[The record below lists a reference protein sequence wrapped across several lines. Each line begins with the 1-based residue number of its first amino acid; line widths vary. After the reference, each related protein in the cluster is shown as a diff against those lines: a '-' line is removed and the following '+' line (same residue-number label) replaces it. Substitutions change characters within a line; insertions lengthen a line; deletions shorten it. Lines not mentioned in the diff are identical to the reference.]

1 MNPPTPEEISAK
13 LLLRGVHLNL
23 TDSMRDVFHDKVGRL
38 LRHEPRIVRVRID
51 VDHDNNHAKGLYT
64 AKGHIEISGP
74 DLIASES
81 SPDAYKAVDVLI
93 DKLDRLLRN
102 RSRSFRESRK
112 DDIRSH
118 GAGDDAV

>member
-1 MNPPTPEEISAK
+1 MTPPSPEDINAK

-23 TDSMRDVFHDKVGRL
+23 TDSMRDMFHEKMRRL
-38 LRHEPRIVRVRID
+38 LRHEPRIIRVRID
-51 VDHDNNHAKGLYT
+51 VEHDTGNAKGLYT

-81 SPDAYKAVDVLI
+81 SPDAYKAVDVLV

-102 RSRSFRESRK
+102 RSRSFKEKRRG
-112 DDIRSH
+112 DIRSVE
-118 GAGDDAV
+118 ASEEV

>member
-1 MNPPTPEEISAK
+1 MIPPSPEEIHAK

-23 TDSMRDVFHDKVGRL
+23 TDSMRAVFHEKVSRL
-38 LRHEPRIVRVRID
+38 LRHEPRIIRVRID
-51 VDHDNNHAKGLYT
+51 VDHDTTHAKGLYT

-102 RSRSFRESRK
+102 RSRALKEKRK
-112 DDIRSH
+112 DDIRKV
-118 GAGDDAV
+118 GEPEEV

>member
-1 MNPPTPEEISAK
+1 MNPPSPEEINAK

-23 TDSMRDVFHDKVGRL
+23 TDSMRDVFHEKVGRL
-38 LRHEPRIVRVRID
+38 LRHEPRIIRVRID
-51 VDHDNNHAKGLYT
+51 VDHDTSHAKGLYT
-64 AKGHIEISGP
+64 AKGHIVISGP

-102 RSRSFRESRK
+102 RSKGLKEKRK
-112 DDIRSH
+112 DDIRNVEVSEEM
-118 GAGDDAV
+118 